1 MMSSTWLK
9 SNDCQTASKSNLIAL
24 NDAAFVVAY
33 NENDLGL
40 SKFDTINSKWSQ
52 LIKYPNSYI
61 SSPKS
66 TQNMLS
72 FDSIN
77 YCLYL
82 YTEWLEQEND
92 PMQGMMF
99 CPPTMIGKGKISIVD
114 LEKDDYK
121 TYNILDKKGG
131 HYGNCICINSKCH
144 IISNN
149 KHFILD
155 SDSKTFKTM
164 SSSIPMI
171 TIKTRYMIS
180 NHPIFN
186 NGLIYLPSKKCLY
199 FFGGRITGQC
209 VVSGTRRVTYSDL
222 IWKYSLKKNEWKLFK
237 NVKLPKKMEKFGFC
251 LSKNNKFV
259 YIFGGYDGSSNL
271 DDIYMWNLKKM
282 TFIKSKVKCP
292 TKNEYFAVSI
302 G

>member
-66 TQNMLS
+66 THNMLS
-72 FDSIN
+72 FDIIN

-82 YTEWLEQEND
+82 YTEWYEDDYND
-92 PMQGMMF
+92 GCMRDF
-99 CPPTMIGKGKISIVD
+99 YYIPPTKRTKGKISIID
-114 LEKDDYK
+114 LKKDDYK
-121 TYNILDKKGG
+121 IYNILNRTVNRKDDIGTVAYCIA
-131 HYGNCICINSKCH
+131 YGNCICINSKCH
-144 IISNN
+144 LIGGKNNN
-149 KHFILD
+149 KHFIFD
-155 SDSKTFKTM
+155 SDSKTLKIM
-164 SSSIPMI
+164 NSSIPMI
-171 TIKTRYMIS
+171 NDNY
-180 NHPIFN
+180 IFN

-199 FFGGRITGQC
+199 FFGGRTG
-209 VVSGTRRVTYSDL
+209 VTFSDL